1 MDKTVDLKINT
12 FFGKYKQHLYKK
24 HQVLIQANQNPDAIY
39 KIESGQVVQYDISDQ
54 GHKVVVNTYK
64 YPAYFPMSWAVNRTP
79 NIYNYQT
86 VADTVVR
93 KVPAADAIDF
103 IKAHPD
109 VLYELLSRVYL
120 GREVIMRRMAHS
132 MAGNAKTRLLFELL
146 LEAQR
151 FGQVHADGKRLIV
164 PIRVSDLADRTGLTR
179 ETVSREL
186 AKMKALGILTSR
198 NGIIVQNLKTLED
211 ELGNS
216 L

>member
-1 MDKTVDLKINT
+1 MDSTIDLKINT

-24 HQVLIQANQNPDAIY
+24 HHVLIQANQNPDAIY
-39 KIESGQVVQYDISDQ
+39 KVESGQVVQYDISEQ
-54 GHKVVVNTYK
+54 GNKVIVNTYK
-64 YPAYFPMSWAVNRTP
+64 NPAYFPMSWAVNRTP

-86 VADTVVR
+86 VTDTIVR
-93 KVPAADAIDF
+93 KAPAEEAITF
-103 IKAHPD
+103 IKANPD

-120 GREVIMRRMAHS
+120 GREVMMRRMAHS

-151 FGQVHADGKRLIV
+151 FGQKHADEKGIIV

-186 AKMKALGILTSR
+186 SKLKPLGIKATR
-198 NGIIVQNLKTLED
+198 NGIVVHKIEVLEN

>member
-1 MDKTVDLKINT
+1 MDGTVDLKINT
-12 FFGKYKQHLYKK
+12 FFGKYKRYLYKK
-24 HQVLIQANQNPDAIY
+24 HHVLIQANQNPDAIY
-39 KIESGQVVQYDISDQ
+39 KVESGQVVQYDISEQ
-54 GHKVVVNTYK
+54 GNKVIINTYK
-64 YPAYFPMSWAVNRTP
+64 SPAYFPMSWAVNRTP

-86 VADTVVR
+86 VTDTIVR
-93 KVPAADAIDF
+93 KAPAEEAITF
-103 IKAHPD
+103 IKTNPD

-120 GREVIMRRMAHS
+120 GREVMMRRMAHS

-151 FGQVHADGKRLIV
+151 FGQKHANVKGLVV
-164 PIRVSDLADRTGLTR
+164 PIRVNDLADRTGLTR

-186 AKMKALGILTSR
+186 AKMKSLGITTSR
-198 NGIIVQNLKTLED
+198 KGIIVQELGTLED